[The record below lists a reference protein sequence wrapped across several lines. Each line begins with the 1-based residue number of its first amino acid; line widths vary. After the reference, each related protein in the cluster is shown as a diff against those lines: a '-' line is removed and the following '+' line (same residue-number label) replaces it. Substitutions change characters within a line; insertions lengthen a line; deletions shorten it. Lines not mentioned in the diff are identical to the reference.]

1 MCVLEMDFAS
11 DLYIWNAWV
20 HLYCRFND
28 LDKQH
33 NMIEEMPLR
42 AFGFLEYSIIGRKHW
57 KLVFIPELWVW
68 HHICALCQGSYL
80 PVKV

>member
-1 MCVLEMDFAS
+1 MCVLEMDFGS

-57 KLVFIPELWVW
+57 KLVSFQNCGCGTIFV
-68 HHICALCQGSYL
+68 HCARALTCL
-80 PVKV
+80 